1 MCFKYDQ
8 RATIGEICILV
19 NSTHA
24 NWEQSAEDTMKRI
37 SSIENLDL
45 EGRLLSPYVKLRG
58 GTFVTSALTKRLGE
72 MYHTRGKLYQVQTYM
87 AETTQDTKRM
97 RESCIQTFKGMQILW
112 TPLSKVYFGSLQ
124 LSKRKTI
131 SSFLQN
137 EGLEVN
143 IVLIQTC

>member
-1 MCFKYDQ
+1 
-8 RATIGEICILV
+8 
-19 NSTHA
+19 
-24 NWEQSAEDTMKRI
+24 MKRI

-131 SSFLQN
+131 SSFL
-137 EGLEVN
+137 
-143 IVLIQTC
+143 